1 MVVFAT
7 RWFPALRAIRSR
19 MITRTWWFV
28 MKQAAHFHVEQTGYE
43 LLVNLLHVPAAWLR
57 LTPLRIIREVRRFV
71 GPTGLLSVA

>member
-1 MVVFAT
+1 
-7 RWFPALRAIRSR
+7 
-19 MITRTWWFV
+19 